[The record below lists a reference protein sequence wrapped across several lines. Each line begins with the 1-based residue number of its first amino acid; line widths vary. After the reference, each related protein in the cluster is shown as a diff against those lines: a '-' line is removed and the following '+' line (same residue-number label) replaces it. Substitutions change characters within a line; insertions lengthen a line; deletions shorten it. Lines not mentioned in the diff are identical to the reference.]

1 VLGVASFAIVVAAES
16 RATWPSY
23 LAFALL
29 VVGLVAVIWHNQR
42 ARRRARDSSL
52 GGSGGSTGDPPD

>member
-1 VLGVASFAIVVAAES
+1 MVAAES

-52 GGSGGSTGDPPD
+52 GGSGGSTGDPPE

>member
-1 VLGVASFAIVVAAES
+1 MSD

-29 VVGLVAVIWHNQR
+29 AIALIAVVWHNQR
-42 ARRRARDSSL
+42 ARRRAREREQRGRDE
-52 GGSGGSTGDPPD
+52 PR

>member
-1 VLGVASFAIVVAAES
+1 MVAAALALLVAE

-29 VVGLVAVIWHNQR
+29 AVGLIAVVWHNQR
-42 ARRRARDSSL
+42 VRRRARRPPL
-52 GGSGGSTGDPPD
+52 GGPEDSERETPE

>member
-1 VLGVASFAIVVAAES
+1 MSD

-29 VVGLVAVIWHNQR
+29 ALGLIAVVWQNQR
-42 ARRRARDSSL
+42 ARRRARERDA
-52 GGSGGSTGDPPD
+52 

>member
-1 VLGVASFAIVVAAES
+1 MIALLVPVAAE

-29 VVGLVAVIWHNQR
+29 ALGLIAVVWHNQR
-42 ARRRARDSSL
+42 ARRRAARKSEAERDEPS
-52 GGSGGSTGDPPD
+52 

>member
-1 VLGVASFAIVVAAES
+1 MFAAALALLIAE

-29 VVGLVAVIWHNQR
+29 VVGLIAVVWHNQR
-42 ARRRARDSSL
+42 VRRRAREREL
-52 GGSGGSTGDPPD
+52 GPPGPPADPPE

>member
-1 VLGVASFAIVVAAES
+1 MLGLLAE

-29 VVGLVAVIWHNQR
+29 AVGLIAVVWYNQR
-42 ARRRARDSSL
+42 ARRRAREREL
-52 GGSGGSTGDPPD
+52 GPPGPPADPPE

>member
-1 VLGVASFAIVVAAES
+1 MSD

-29 VVGLVAVIWHNQR
+29 ALGLIGVVWHNQR
-42 ARRRARDSSL
+42 ARRRARERDL
-52 GGSGGSTGDPPD
+52 GPPGPPPADPPE

>member
-1 VLGVASFAIVVAAES
+1 MSD

-29 VVGLVAVIWHNQR
+29 AVALIAVVWHNQR
-42 ARRRARDSSL
+42 ARRRAARKADAERDEP
-52 GGSGGSTGDPPD
+52 G

>member
-1 VLGVASFAIVVAAES
+1 MLALLAE

-29 VVGLVAVIWHNQR
+29 AVGLIAVVWHNQR
-42 ARRRARDSSL
+42 VRRRAREREL
-52 GGSGGSTGDPPD
+52 GPPGPPADPPD

>member
-1 VLGVASFAIVVAAES
+1 MVAAES

-42 ARRRARDSSL
+42 ARRRVRDSSL

>member
-1 VLGVASFAIVVAAES
+1 MSD

-29 VVGLVAVIWHNQR
+29 ALALIAVVWHNQR
-42 ARRRARDSSL
+42 ARRRAARKAEAERDEPS
-52 GGSGGSTGDPPD
+52 

>member
-1 VLGVASFAIVVAAES
+1 MVAMFVPVAAE

-29 VVGLVAVIWHNQR
+29 ALALIAVVWHNQR
-42 ARRRARDSSL
+42 ARRRARREPL
-52 GGSGGSTGDPPD
+52 PGSDESGSEPPE

>member
-1 VLGVASFAIVVAAES
+1 MND

-29 VVGLVAVIWHNQR
+29 ALALIGVVWHNQR
-42 ARRRARDSSL
+42 ARRRARRPSNR
-52 GGSGGSTGDPPD
+52 DPDEPN

>member
-1 VLGVASFAIVVAAES
+1 MSD

-29 VVGLVAVIWHNQR
+29 VVALIAVVWQNQR
-42 ARRRARDSSL
+42 ARRRARERELDHS
-52 GGSGGSTGDPPD
+52 PDEPG